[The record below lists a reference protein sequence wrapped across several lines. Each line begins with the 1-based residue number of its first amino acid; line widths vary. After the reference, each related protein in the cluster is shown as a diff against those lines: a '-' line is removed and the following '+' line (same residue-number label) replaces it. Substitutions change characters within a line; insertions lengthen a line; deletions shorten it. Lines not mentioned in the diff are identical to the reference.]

1 MAEQYLYFNQG
12 VEGDM
17 WRGTE
22 SDLSNAE
29 DFIQYCVKS

>member
-1 MAEQYLYFNQG
+1 MAEQYLYFNQQG
-12 VEGDM
+12 EGGM

-29 DFIQYCVKS
+29 VFTWDCVKS